1 MKKAR
6 NSSPNDLEVRWFDD
20 GGGQHVVVVEAGH
33 ELPQET
39 DGGVPV
45 PARVRDGLI
54 EQGGDWT
61 EVQRQAPG
69 KGKGD

>member
-6 NSSPNDLEVRWFDD
+6 NSGPNDLEVRWFDD
-20 GGGQHVVVVEAGH
+20 SGAQYVVVVESGH

-39 DGGVPV
+39 EAGVSV
-45 PARVRDGLI
+45 PASVRDGLL

-61 EVQRQAPG
+61 EVQRTG
-69 KGKGD
+69 KTKGEGE